1 MRILAAVTLTL
12 LPGLARADDRP
23 VALYAAPDLI
33 ESGLVQHIT
42 PRFSLKTQVRVDV
55 VDAVE
60 EADLV
65 LGGEG
70 VPLFSGPDAVWHLE
84 VRDES
89 EGADRLADWLTSE
102 IGTRTILAYAP
113 GGTPI
118 FSPPPAKVAEVVPVE
133 ITGDAI
139 AGREVAYVKC
149 SRCHVTERGRGIFGI
164 GSTPSFA
171 VMRGFED
178 WQARF
183 SSFYALNPHGAF
195 TQVEDVTEPFPLDR
209 PSPIAPVTLTLDDLD
224 AILAYVAVIEP
235 ADLGQPLNLQ

>member
-1 MRILAAVTLTL
+1 MRILAAVILTL

-23 VALYAAPDLI
+23 VALSAATELI
-33 ESGLVQHIT
+33 ESGLLQHIT

-70 VPLFSGPDAVWHLE
+70 VPLFSGPDAVWRLE
-84 VRDES
+84 VRDET

-113 GGTPI
+113 GGTPV

-139 AGREVAYVKC
+139 AGREVAYSKC

-178 WQARF
+178 WKARF
-183 SSFYALNPHGAF
+183 ASFYALNPHGAF
-195 TQVEDVTEPFPLDR
+195 TQIEDVTDPFPADR
-209 PSPIAPVTLTLDDLD
+209 PSPIAPVTLTRDDLD

>member
-1 MRILAAVTLTL
+1 MRILAAVILTL
-12 LPGLARADDRP
+12 LPGLARADDPP

-42 PRFSLKTQVRVDV
+42 PRFSLKTRVRVDV

-65 LGGEG
+65 LGAEGE
-70 VPLFSGPDAVWHLE
+70 PLFSGRGAVWHLQ
-84 VRDES
+84 VRHATGD
-89 EGADRLADWLTSE
+89 ADRFADWLRSE

-113 GGTPI
+113 EGTPI
-118 FSPPPAKVAEVVPVE
+118 FSPPPAEDVEPVSVE

-139 AGREVAYVKC
+139 AGRKVAYVKC
-149 SRCHVTERGRGIFGI
+149 SRCHVTERGRGIVGI

-178 WQARF
+178 WEARF
-183 SSFYALNPHGAF
+183 ASFYALNPHVAF
-195 TQVEDVTEPFPLDR
+195 TQVADVTAPFPADR

-235 ADLGQPLNLQ
+235 ADLGKPLDHQ